1 MDIEALKALEQTA
14 IAELQKASSDQERE
28 AWRVKYLGRKSE
40 LALFLRSLADKTDQ
54 EKRTLGPRANGLRKV
69 LEAHYAE
76 KQAAVGSRKAEVTFD
91 VTQPG
96 TKHEPGHLHPLT
108 VVSRD
113 ILRIFMNMGFDVA
126 TGPEIESAYFN
137 FDALNIP
144 AWHPARETMDTMW
157 LDLPELAHALPE
169 KGKQGYAYPAGYKFL
184 LRTHTSPIQV
194 RYMQTH
200 EPPLRM
206 VVGDGR
212 AFRNEATDARHEFQ
226 LNQLEGLMIGKDVS
240 IATLRSVIHDFFKQF
255 FGPEVKMRMVPSF
268 YPFVEPGVDITVSCI
283 GCNGKNKSCKICGGL
298 GWLEV
303 AGAGMV
309 HPNVLK
315 AVGIDSKKWQ
325 GFAFGFGVDRLA
337 MTKYAIQDIRL
348 FMSGDERFIK
358 QF

>member
-1 MDIEALKALEQTA
+1 MDFESLKQTA
-14 IAELQKASSDQERE
+14 LAELKKAATEQERE
-28 AWRVKYLGRKSE
+28 VWRVKYLGRKSE
-40 LALFLRSLADKTDQ
+40 LSLFLRSLADKTDQ
-54 EKRTLGPRANGLRKV
+54 EKRTLGPQANDLRKE
-69 LEAHYAE
+69 LELRFAGA
-76 KQAAVGSRKAEVTFD
+76 QAGSRVRGDSVAFD

-96 TKHEPGHLHPLT
+96 TKHESGHLHPLT

-113 ILRIFMNMGFDVA
+113 ILKIFMAMGFDVA
-126 TGPEIESAYFN
+126 TGPEIESAYYN

-157 LDLPELAHALPE
+157 LELPELKKDLPEQSRE
-169 KGKQGYAYPAGYKFL
+169 GYAYPAGYKFL

-226 LNQLEGLMIGKDVS
+226 LNQLEGLMIGTDVS

-283 GCNGKNKSCKICGGL
+283 GCNGKNKACKICGGL

-315 AVGIDSKKWQ
+315 AVNIDPKKWQ